1 MPRLAIYCLLM
12 FVWAPA
18 WATSVVFLNPGLS
31 GEPFWT
37 EYSRFMQD
45 AADDLGIELEVRYG
59 ERDVQRIVEQA
70 REIAQRPHKPDYLLF
85 ANEMYTGPEILRVL
99 GDSGIRLFALHSN
112 LNAEQRAR
120 VGGPREQYRN
130 WIGSLVPNDEE
141 AGYLMARELLS
152 RHPDRTELLAF
163 SGVKNT
169 PSSLLREAGLA
180 RALAEHPQVRMR
192 QLLYGEWKRQR
203 AYEQASALLPRY
215 PQLDLIWSANDEM
228 AMGVVDA
235 AREQGRKLHI
245 TALNNSEAALLGRA
259 SGEFDALV
267 SGHFLLGGCALVM
280 LYDYQQGQDFAAR
293 GGVDQQANLL
303 RLIDAKQAQQL
314 KARLKREDIGLDF
327 RSFSATRQPTMQRYA
342 CSIDSLLH

>member
-1 MPRLAIYCLLM
+1 ML
-12 FVWAPA
+12 VWAPA
-18 WATSVVFLNPGLS
+18 WATSVVFLNPGFPD
-31 GEPFWT
+31 EPFWT

-45 AADDLGIELEVRYG
+45 AAGDLGLELEVRYG
-59 ERDVQRIVEQA
+59 ARDARRILEQA
-70 REIAQRPHKPDYLLF
+70 REISQRPHKPDYLLF
-85 ANEMYTGPEILRVL
+85 ANEMYTGPETLRLL
-99 GDSGIRLFALHSN
+99 GDSGIRLFALHSS
-112 LNAEQRAR
+112 LNEEQRVR

-130 WIGSLVPNDEE
+130 WIGSLIPNDEE

-152 RHPDRTELLAF
+152 RYPDRTELLAF

-180 RALAEHPQVRMR
+180 RALAERPQVRLR

-228 AMGVVDA
+228 AQGVVDA

-245 TALNNSEAALLGRA
+245 TALNNSETALLGRIN
-259 SGEFDALV
+259 GEFDVLV

-280 LYDYQQGQDFAAR
+280 LYDYQQGEDFVAR
-293 GGVDQQANLL
+293 GGADQQANLL
-303 RLIDAKQAQQL
+303 RLIDAKQAKQL
-314 KARLKREDIGLDF
+314 VARLQREDIGLDF
-327 RSFSATRQPTMQRYA
+327 RSFSVTRQPAMQHYA
-342 CSIDSLLH
+342 CSIDSLLR